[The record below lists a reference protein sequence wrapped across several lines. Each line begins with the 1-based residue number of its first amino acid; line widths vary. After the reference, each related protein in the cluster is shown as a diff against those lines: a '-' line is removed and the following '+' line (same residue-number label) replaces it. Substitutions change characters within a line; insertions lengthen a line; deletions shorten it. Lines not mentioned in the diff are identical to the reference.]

1 MRLLD
6 EGDMPSPGGGSRE
19 NEKDKPMKNEPKVKK
34 LVLRKETLRDL
45 TAQNTGEV
53 KGGSAACS
61 RTCYCTYT
69 CKCHY
74 SKGQAC
80 HYTHGK
86 PCH

>member
-1 MRLLD
+1 
-6 EGDMPSPGGGSRE
+6 
-19 NEKDKPMKNEPKVKK
+19 MKNESKVKN

-45 TAQNTGEV
+45 TAQDAGQV

-61 RTCYCTYT
+61 VRTCYCTYT
-69 CKCHY
+69 CRCHETHGQACHY
-74 SKGQAC
+74 KNGKDC